1 MSDDNIRQ
9 QFKLHLP
16 GLLTVLSENLYST
29 KKVAI
34 RELLQNAHDSI
45 VRRRVQGR
53 EPDYAARITLSID
66 RENRRLVIRDNGY
79 GLNEQD
85 IEEYLATI
93 GRSYTSELRS
103 QLTLFSPDNATSLIG
118 QFGLGF
124 LSAFL
129 LAAEVTVVTRQM
141 PGEDAFEFYCTNDG
155 HYTIKPTTCDDF
167 GTTVTLLLKPEA
179 AFMLQQNILVETV
192 RRYADFLSVPIY
204 LEGDRTP
211 INLMT
216 PPWEEEDVDAA
227 TLRYIE
233 REFNTRPND
242 HLNEPSAIIQLHDIS
257 IDLGHDEMVVPL
269 KGFLYIPPSSIASLR
284 EYGDVMVFIRRMFIT
299 ESHRTL
305 LPSWA
310 RFVRGVID
318 CPDLQPTASREDLHE
333 DDTFFL
339 VQEALQDQ
347 LIAGLK
353 DIAENNPRKWAQI
366 VRGHSEVIVGWAIKD
381 DRFFDHV
388 ADIVTFRT
396 SRGKLTLPEYL
407 ELTGGT
413 FYFVTRE
420 IGSLQE
426 QLLAE
431 GHDVPVIDASW
442 FPVTPFLRKYMML
455 HGNIGMVQM
464 DGESNELMRPVD
476 GEPFASLLDYYRKR
490 GVQVKVMA
498 FRPNVVPAAMIYP
511 RDAEFIQETND
522 ALDAGEIPDALA
534 GMVSS
539 YLSQLSMNQND
550 LRGTLYLNAECV
562 IIQRLSQMSPDD
574 IDTRDALLN
583 LIYQFARLFS
593 GRTLT
598 AADANQSFEEIT
610 RSMEDLLS

>member
-53 EPDYAARITLSID
+53 EPEYAARITLSID
-66 RENRRLVIRDNGY
+66 RENRRLFIRDNGY

-129 LAAEVTVVTRQM
+129 LAAEVTVTTRQM
-141 PGEDAFEFYCTNDG
+141 PSEDAFVFHCTNDG
-155 HYTIKPTTCDDF
+155 HYTIKPAEREEF
-167 GTTVTLLLKPEA
+167 GTTVELVLKPEA

-216 PPWEEEDVDAA
+216 PPWQEDDVEGA

-233 REFNTRPND
+233 REFNLT
-242 HLNEPSAIIQLHDIS
+242 EPSAVIYLHDIS

-269 KGFLYIPPSSIASLR
+269 RGFLYIPPSSIASLR

-333 DDTFFL
+333 DDTFFM
-339 VQEALQDQ
+339 VQDALQDQ

-353 DIAENNPRKWAQI
+353 EIAENNPRKWSQI

-407 ELTGGT
+407 DLTGGT

-442 FPVTPFLRKYMML
+442 FPVQPFLRKYVML

-476 GEPFASLLDYYRKR
+476 SEPYGPLLDYYRKL
-490 GVQVKVMA
+490 GVQVRVMA
-498 FRPNVVPAAMIYP
+498 FRPHVVPAAMIYP

-539 YLSQLSMNQND
+539 YLDQLSMNQTD
-550 LRGTLYLNAECV
+550 LRGTLYLNAEST
-562 IIQRLSQMSPDD
+562 IIQRLSAMPPDD
-574 IDTRDALLN
+574 DNIRNAVLN

-598 AADANQSFEEIT
+598 AADANQAFEQIT